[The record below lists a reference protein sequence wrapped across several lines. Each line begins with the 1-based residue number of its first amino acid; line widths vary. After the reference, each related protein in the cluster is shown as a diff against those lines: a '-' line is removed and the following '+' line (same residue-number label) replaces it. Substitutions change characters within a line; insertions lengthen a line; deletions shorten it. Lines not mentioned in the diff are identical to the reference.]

1 MARKSTPVGDLTW
14 MDRAQLHTDLIRVQ
28 RKLEKALVCDV
39 VEDTIGY
46 IRGGLKGVEGEYIL
60 YREIHLFFCEL
71 IFRRDGYNSTVFRNI
86 SFFRNN
92 RENVQREETNRRGRV
107 CFGGK

>member
-1 MARKSTPVGDLTW
+1 MARKSIPVGDLTS
-14 MDRAQLHTDLIRVQ
+14 MDRAQLHTDLIQVQ

-39 VEDTIGY
+39 VEDTTGY

-71 IFRRDGYNSTVFRNI
+71 IFGRDGYNSKVFLNI
-86 SFFRNN
+86 SLFRNN
-92 RENVQREETNRRGRV
+92 RENVQREETKRRGRV